1 MANRNG
7 GWADDWDLMVRQQT
21 PCHEC
26 GETLPRDATVC
37 EECGTLVPQESWFM
51 PDRVE
56 EYYEQQC
63 P

>member
-7 GWADDWDLMVRQQT
+7 GWADDWDHMTRQQT

-26 GETLPRDATVC
+26 GETLVRDATVC

-56 EYYEQQC
+56 EYYE
-63 P
+63 

>member
-1 MANRNG
+1 MMG
-7 GWADDWDLMVRQQT
+7 TWSDDWDHMTRQQT

-26 GETLPRDATVC
+26 GETLVRDATVC

-56 EYYEQQC
+56 EYYE
-63 P
+63 

>member
-1 MANRNG
+1 MG
-7 GWADDWDLMVRQQT
+7 TWADDLDMMVRQQT

-26 GETLPRDATVC
+26 GETLVRDATVC

-56 EYYEQQC
+56 EYYE
-63 P
+63 

>member
-1 MANRNG
+1 MG
-7 GWADDWDLMVRQQT
+7 TWADDWDHEQRQQT

-37 EECGTLVPQESWFM
+37 EECGTLVPQAEWFM

-56 EYYEQQC
+56 EYYE
-63 P
+63 